1 MCREISMQM
10 SRIDDRIA
18 DPKMYYDDQAID
30 GFIRY
35 CEAELTLTDG
45 GDVILLDTFKLWAED
60 ALSWF
65 YFIDRTV
72 PEVDPITRETHYIR
86 KKIKKRLTNK
96 QYIILP
102 RGGAKSMY
110 LSFMQSYFLNIDTT
124 TTFQITVAPT
134 MRQAEEVM
142 TPIQTAIIRSRGPL
156 FQFLTE
162 GSVRSTKGSLMNQPK
177 LASTKE
183 GIKNFITNSILQIRP
198 MSVDKLQGL
207 RCKYATVDEW
217 LSGDTRED
225 PFTAIEQGASKISDY
240 LLIGA
245 SSEGTIRN
253 GIGDTIKM
261 ELMSILRGEYLNPHA
276 SIWYYRLDDLSE
288 VGDPS
293 MWVKANPNL
302 DFTVSYETYQ
312 LEVEKAEN
320 APASRNEILAK
331 RFNIPMEGYTYFFT
345 YEETKPHRRQS
356 FLKMPCAMGCDLSRG
371 DDFCAF
377 TFLFPLRGDAFGV
390 KTRCYITELT
400 LRNLPLALRAKYE
413 RFMDEGTL
421 IVMDGTVLDMN
432 EVYEDLSNF
441 VDESEYDVRSVGFD
455 PYNSTEFINSWVQEN
470 GSFGVEKVIQG
481 AKTESVPLGELKKLA
496 SERLLIFDEEM
507 MTFTMGN
514 CVVLED
520 TNGNRKLYKVRNDQK
535 IDSVAALMDAF
546 VSFKLNKEN
555 FE

>member
-18 DPKMYYDDQAID
+18 DPKMYYDDKAID

-142 TPIQTAIIRSRGPL
+142 VPIQTAIIRSRGPL

-162 GSVRSTKGSLMNQPK
+162 GSIRSTKGSLMNQPK

-198 MSVDKLQGL
+198 MSIDKLQGL

-240 LLIGA
+240 LIIGA

-288 VGDPS
+288 VRDPS

-302 DFTVSYETYQ
+302 DLTVSYETYQ

-441 VDESEYDVRSVGFD
+441 VEESEYDVRSVGFD
-455 PYNSTEFINSWVQEN
+455 PYNATEFINSWVQEN
-470 GSFGVEKVIQG
+470 GPFGVEKVIQG

>member
-183 GIKNFITNSILQIRP
+183 GIKNFITKSILQIRP
-198 MSVDKLQGL
+198 MSIDKIQGL
-207 RCKYATVDEW
+207 R
-217 LSGDTRED
+217 
-225 PFTAIEQGASKISDY
+225 
-240 LLIGA
+240 
-245 SSEGTIRN
+245 
-253 GIGDTIKM
+253 
-261 ELMSILRGEYLNPHA
+261 
-276 SIWYYRLDDLSE
+276 
-288 VGDPS
+288 
-293 MWVKANPNL
+293 
-302 DFTVSYETYQ
+302 
-312 LEVEKAEN
+312 
-320 APASRNEILAK
+320 
-331 RFNIPMEGYTYFFT
+331 
-345 YEETKPHRRQS
+345 
-356 FLKMPCAMGCDLSRG
+356 
-371 DDFCAF
+371 
-377 TFLFPLRGDAFGV
+377 
-390 KTRCYITELT
+390 
-400 LRNLPLALRAKYE
+400 
-413 RFMDEGTL
+413 
-421 IVMDGTVLDMN
+421 
-432 EVYEDLSNF
+432 
-441 VDESEYDVRSVGFD
+441 
-455 PYNSTEFINSWVQEN
+455 
-470 GSFGVEKVIQG
+470 
-481 AKTESVPLGELKKLA
+481 
-496 SERLLIFDEEM
+496 
-507 MTFTMGN
+507 
-514 CVVLED
+514 
-520 TNGNRKLYKVRNDQK
+520 
-535 IDSVAALMDAF
+535 
-546 VSFKLNKEN
+546 
-555 FE
+555 